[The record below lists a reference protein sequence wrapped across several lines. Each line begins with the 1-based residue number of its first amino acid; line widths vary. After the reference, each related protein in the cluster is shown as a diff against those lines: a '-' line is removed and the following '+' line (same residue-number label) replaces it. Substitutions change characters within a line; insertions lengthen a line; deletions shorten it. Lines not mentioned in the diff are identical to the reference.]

1 MELLRSLHAGGKSV
15 VTVLHDLNQAAR
27 CADHLIV
34 MRDGEVVTTGAPA
47 EIITAEL
54 IESVFGLPAIIIADP
69 VTGTPMVI
77 ARDPQRAPLHPT
89 EPQENPE

>member
-15 VTVLHDLNQAAR
+15 VTVRHDRNRAAR
-27 CADHLIV
+27 CADRLVV
-34 MRDGEVVTTGAPA
+34 MRAGWFFNTGAPA